1 MIEYIS
7 VMAIPL
13 MLFVIVITGIIEKKD
28 ILSLFVQGAVDGL
41 KVVYKIFP
49 HILAIMVGVAL
60 FRETGAMEIIFKPI
74 NGVLTALNIPKDV
87 VTLSVLRPIS
97 GGAAQ
102 SVVMDIFQ
110 NYGPDSI
117 EGKIA
122 SIIMGGTETTFYV
135 ITILYGA
142 VGIKKIRGT
151 LAAALIADFVAIV
164 LSVFI
169 VLKGLV

>member
-28 ILSLFVQGAVDGL
+28 ILSLFVHGAVDGL
-41 KVVYKIFP
+41 KVIYRIFP
-49 HILAIMVGVAL
+49 HILAIMVAVSL
-60 FRETGAMEIIFKPI
+60 FRETGAMEIVFKPL
-74 NGVLTALNIPKDV
+74 NGILKALNIPEDI
-87 VTLSVLRPIS
+87 VTLSILRPIS
-97 GGAAQ
+97 GGASQ
-102 SVVMDIFQ
+102 SVVMDIFK

-117 EGKIA
+117 QGKIA

-151 LAAALIADFVAIV
+151 FAAALIADFAAIA
-164 LSVFI
+164 LSIFI
-169 VLKGLV
+169 VLKGFV

>member
-28 ILSLFVQGAVDGL
+28 MLSLFVQGAVDGL

-49 HILAIMVGVAL
+49 HILAIMVSVAL
-60 FRETGAMEIIFKPI
+60 FRETGAMEIVFKPI
-74 NGVLTALNIPKDV
+74 NGVLNALNIPEDI
-87 VTLSVLRPIS
+87 VTLSILRPIS
-97 GGAAQ
+97 GGASQ

-117 EGKIA
+117 QGKIA

-151 LAAALIADFVAIV
+151 LAAALIADFVAIM
-164 LSVFI
+164 LSIFI
-169 VLKGLV
+169 VLKGFV

>member
-74 NGVLTALNIPKDV
+74 NGILNALNIPEDV

-151 LAAALIADFVAIV
+151 LAAALIADFAAIAV
-164 LSVFI
+164 SIFI
-169 VLKGLV
+169 VLNGFM

>member
-74 NGVLTALNIPKDV
+74 NGILNALNIPEDII
-87 VTLSVLRPIS
+87 TLSVLRPIS

>member
-7 VMAIPL
+7 ITAIPMMIFL
-13 MLFVIVITGIIEKKD
+13 IIITGIIEKKD
-28 ILSLFVQGAVDGL
+28 ILSLFAHGAVDGL
-41 KVVYKIFP
+41 KVVYRIFP
-49 HILAIMVGVAL
+49 HILAIMIGVAL
-60 FRETGAMEIIFKPI
+60 FRETGAMEIVFKPI
-74 NGVLTALNIPKDV
+74 NGILTSLNIPEDI
-87 VTLSVLRPIS
+87 VTLSILRPIS

-117 EGKIA
+117 QGKIA

-151 LAAALIADFVAIV
+151 LAAALIADFVAIA
-164 LSVFI
+164 LSIFI
-169 VLKGLV
+169 VLKGFI

>member
-7 VMAIPL
+7 IMAIPL

-28 ILSLFVQGAVDGL
+28 ILSLFVRGAVDGL
-41 KVVYKIFP
+41 KVMYKIFP

-60 FRETGAMEIIFKPI
+60 FRETGAMEIVFKPI
-74 NGVLTALNIPKDV
+74 NGILNSLNIPEDI
-87 VTLSVLRPIS
+87 VTLSILRPVS

-151 LAAALIADFVAIV
+151 LAAALIADFAAIA
-164 LSVFI
+164 LSIFI
-169 VLKGLV
+169 VLKGFI

>member
-1 MIEYIS
+1 M
-7 VMAIPL
+7 
-13 MLFVIVITGIIEKKD
+13 
-28 ILSLFVQGAVDGL
+28 SLFVQGAVDGL

-74 NGVLTALNIPKDV
+74 NGILNALNIPEDII
-87 VTLSVLRPIS
+87 TLSVLRPIS

-122 SIIMGGTETTFYV
+122 SIIIGGTETTFYV

>member
-7 VMAIPL
+7 IMAVPL
-13 MLFVIVITGIIEKKD
+13 MIFVIIITGIIEKKD
-28 ILSLFVQGAVDGL
+28 ILSLFAHGAMDGL

-49 HILAIMVGVAL
+49 HVLAIMVAVSL
-60 FRETGAMEIIFKPI
+60 FKETGAMSIVFKPI
-74 NGVLTALNIPKDV
+74 NGILNILNIPEDI
-87 VTLSVLRPIS
+87 VTLSILRPIS

-117 EGKIA
+117 QGKIA

-151 LAAALIADFVAIV
+151 LTAALIADFAAIA
-164 LSVFI
+164 LSIYI
-169 VLKGLV
+169 VLKGFV

>member
-7 VMAIPL
+7 ITAIPMMIFL
-13 MLFVIVITGIIEKKD
+13 IIITGIIEKKD
-28 ILSLFVQGAVDGL
+28 ILSLFAHGAVDGL
-41 KVVYKIFP
+41 KVVYRIFP
-49 HILAIMVGVAL
+49 HILAIMIGVAL
-60 FRETGAMEIIFKPI
+60 FRETGAMKIVFKPI
-74 NGVLTALNIPKDV
+74 NGILTSLNIPEDI
-87 VTLSVLRPIS
+87 VTLSILRPIS

-117 EGKIA
+117 QGKIA

-151 LAAALIADFVAIV
+151 LAAALIADFVAIA
-164 LSVFI
+164 LSIFI
-169 VLKGLV
+169 VLKGFI

>member
-7 VMAIPL
+7 IMAIP
-13 MLFVIVITGIIEKKD
+13 MMIFIIVITGLIEKKD
-28 ILSLFVQGAVDGL
+28 ILSIFVQGAVEGL
-41 KVVYKIFP
+41 KVVYRIFP
-49 HILAIMVGVAL
+49 HILAIMIGVTL

-74 NGVLTALNIPKDV
+74 NGILNSLNIPEDI
-87 VTLSVLRPIS
+87 VTLSILRPIS

-117 EGKIA
+117 QGKIA

-142 VGIKKIRGT
+142 VGIKKMRGT
-151 LAAALIADFVAIV
+151 LVAALIADFAAIA
-164 LSVFI
+164 LSIVI
-169 VLKGLV
+169 VLKGFI

>member
-7 VMAIPL
+7 IMAIPL

-41 KVVYKIFP
+41 KVVYRIFP

-60 FRETGAMEIIFKPI
+60 FRETGAMEIVFKPI
-74 NGVLTALNIPKDV
+74 NGILSALNIPEDI
-87 VTLSVLRPIS
+87 VTLSILRPIS
-97 GGAAQ
+97 GGASQ

-110 NYGPDSI
+110 NYGPDSVQ
-117 EGKIA
+117 GKIA

-151 LAAALIADFVAIV
+151 LAAALIADFVAIA
-164 LSVFI
+164 LSIFI
-169 VLKGLV
+169 VLKGFI

>member
-28 ILSLFVQGAVDGL
+28 ILSLFVKGAVDGL
-41 KVVYKIFP
+41 KVVYRIFP

-60 FRETGAMEIIFKPI
+60 FRETGAMEIVFKPI
-74 NGVLTALNIPKDV
+74 NGILNSLNIPEDI
-87 VTLSVLRPIS
+87 VTLSILRPIS
-97 GGAAQ
+97 GGASQ
-102 SVVMDIFQ
+102 SVVMDMFQ
-110 NYGPDSI
+110 KYGPDSI
-117 EGKIA
+117 QGKIA

-151 LAAALIADFVAIV
+151 LAAALIADFAAIA
-164 LSVFI
+164 LSIFI
-169 VLKGLV
+169 VLKGFI

>member
-7 VMAIPL
+7 IMAIPL
-13 MLFVIVITGIIEKKD
+13 MLFIIVITGIMEKKD
-28 ILSLFVQGAVDGL
+28 ILPLFVQGAVDGL
-41 KVVYKIFP
+41 KVIYKIFP
-49 HILAIMVGVAL
+49 HILAIMVGVTL

-74 NGVLTALNIPKDV
+74 NGILNSLNIPEDV
-87 VTLSVLRPIS
+87 VTLSILRPIS

-110 NYGPDSI
+110 NYGPDSVQ
-117 EGKIA
+117 GKIA

-151 LAAALIADFVAIV
+151 LVAALIADFAAIA
-164 LSVFI
+164 LSIFI
-169 VLKGLV
+169 VLKGFI